1 MRNNVFMFMTC
12 LGILASSTTS
22 FAKPDENNQQGFA
35 AAREMTHQLLSDSEE
50 EASSNYSGVVSEVFD
65 SGGYSYIRFKSGDK
79 EYWAASNTVSLKVGD
94 HIVLNE
100 VYPMHGFHSK
110 SLNRTFDFILFTG
123 QVMKKS
129 DIAKK

>member
-1 MRNNVFMFMTC
+1 MQKNVFMFMTC
-12 LGILASSTTS
+12 FGILASSTTS
-22 FAKPDENNQQGFA
+22 FAKPDNNQQGFA

-50 EASSNYSGVVSEVFD
+50 GTSNYSGIVSEVFD
-65 SGGYSYIRFKSGDK
+65 SGGYSYIRFKSADK
-79 EYWAASNTVSLKVGD
+79 EYWAASNAVSLKVGD

-129 DIAKK
+129 NIAKK